1 MANKRISELPDA
13 SDLIGSEAFI
23 IDQINSEFITGR
35 QTVNIDLDSV
45 QNYVLSGGS
54 YLEIEGNAI
63 INGDLSVTG
72 VLQFDS
78 LEVNGD
84 IATEE
89 GRYLSAGVDLLNIF
103 APADLEFD
111 SLEVVGDIETTDG
124 RYLSADVDL
133 LDIFPQ
139 KAGAITQTITAGNME
154 IEITDGLITD
164 VNDIVGILGYS

>member
-1 MANKRISELPDA
+1 MANKRISNLPA
-13 SDLIGSEAFI
+13 AGDLIGSEVFI
-23 IDQINSEFITGR
+23 IDQINSEFITGQ
-35 QTVNIDLDSV
+35 QTVNINLDNV

-54 YLEIEGNAI
+54 HLEIEGNAFI
-63 INGDLSVTG
+63 FGDLTVTG

-78 LEVNGD
+78 LD
-84 IATEE
+84 IT
-89 GRYLSAGVDLLNIF
+89 
-103 APADLEFD
+103 
-111 SLEVVGDIETTDG
+111 GDIETTEG
-124 RYLSADVDL
+124 RYISAGVDL

>member
-1 MANKRISELPDA
+1 MANKRISELPA
-13 SDLIGSEAFI
+13 AGDLIGSEAFI

-35 QTVNIDLDSV
+35 QTVNIDLNSV

-54 YLEIEGNAI
+54 HLEIEGNAI
-63 INGDLSVTG
+63 IFGDLTVTG
-72 VLQFDS
+72 VLQ
-78 LEVNGD
+78 
-84 IATEE
+84 
-89 GRYLSAGVDLLNIF
+89 
-103 APADLEFD
+103 FD

-133 LDIFPQ
+133 LDIFSQ

>member
-1 MANKRISELPDA
+1 MANKRISELPA
-13 SDLIGSEAFI
+13 AGDLIGSEAFI

-35 QTVNIDLDSV
+35 QTVNIDLNSV

-54 YLEIEGNAI
+54 HLEIEGNAI
-63 INGDLSVTG
+63 IFGDLTVTG
-72 VLQFDS
+72 VLQ
-78 LEVNGD
+78 
-84 IATEE
+84 
-89 GRYLSAGVDLLNIF
+89 
-103 APADLEFD
+103 FD

>member
-1 MANKRISELPDA
+1 MANKRISELPA
-13 SDLIGSEAFI
+13 AGDLIGSEAFI

-35 QTVNIDLDSV
+35 QTVNIDLNSV

-54 YLEIEGNAI
+54 HLEIEGNAVI
-63 INGDLSVTG
+63 FGDLTVTG
-72 VLQFDS
+72 VLQ
-78 LEVNGD
+78 
-84 IATEE
+84 
-89 GRYLSAGVDLLNIF
+89 
-103 APADLEFD
+103 FD

>member
-1 MANKRISELPDA
+1 MANKRISDLPVA
-13 SDLIGSEAFI
+13 GDLIGSEVFI
-23 IDQINSEFITGR
+23 IDQLNPALITGR
-35 QTVNIDLDSV
+35 ETVNINLNTLQS
-45 QNYVLSGGS
+45 YVLSAGP
-54 YLEIEGNAI
+54 YLSIEGNAFI
-63 INGDLSVTG
+63 YGDLTVTG
-72 VLQFDS
+72 DLQFDS
-78 LEVNGD
+78 LDITGD
-84 IATEE
+84 IETTQ
-89 GRYLSAGVDLLNIF
+89 GRYLSAGVDLLDIF

>member
-1 MANKRISELPDA
+1 MANKRISELPAA

-35 QTVNIDLDSV
+35 QTVNIDLNSV

-54 YLEIEGNAI
+54 HLEIEGNATI
-63 INGDLSVTG
+63 FGDLTVTG

-78 LEVNGD
+78 LEVVGD
-84 IATEE
+84 IETTE
-89 GRYLSAGVDLLNIF
+89 GRYLSADVDLLDIF

-133 LDIFPQ
+133 LDIFQPI
-139 KAGAITQTITAGNME
+139 AGGITQTITAGNME

>member
-1 MANKRISELPDA
+1 MANKRISELPAA

-54 YLEIEGNAI
+54 HLEIEGNAV

-89 GRYLSAGVDLLNIF
+89 GRYLSAGVDLL
-103 APADLEFD
+103 
-111 SLEVVGDIETTDG
+111 
-124 RYLSADVDL
+124 
-133 LDIFPQ
+133 DIFQPII
-139 KAGAITQTITAGNME
+139 GGGLTQTITAGNME
-154 IEITDGLITD
+154 IEINNGLITE
-164 VNDIVGILGYS
+164 VNDIVDILGA

>member
-1 MANKRISELPDA
+1 MANKRISELPA
-13 SDLIGSEAFI
+13 AGDLIGSEAFI

-35 QTVNIDLDSV
+35 QTVNIDLNSV

-54 YLEIEGNAI
+54 HLEIEGNAI
-63 INGDLSVTG
+63 IFGDLTVTG
-72 VLQFDS
+72 ALQ
-78 LEVNGD
+78 
-84 IATEE
+84 
-89 GRYLSAGVDLLNIF
+89 
-103 APADLEFD
+103 FD

-133 LDIFPQ
+133 LDIFQPI
-139 KAGAITQTITAGNME
+139 AGGITQTITAGNME

>member
-1 MANKRISELPDA
+1 MANKRISELPA
-13 SDLIGSEAFI
+13 AGDLIGSEVFI
-23 IDQINSEFITGR
+23 IDQINSEFITGL
-35 QTVNIDLDSV
+35 QTVNINLDSV

-89 GRYLSAGVDLLNIF
+89 GRYLSAGVDLL
-103 APADLEFD
+103 
-111 SLEVVGDIETTDG
+111 
-124 RYLSADVDL
+124 
-133 LDIFPQ
+133 DIFPQ
-139 KAGAITQTITAGNME
+139 KAEAITQTITAGNME
-154 IEITDGLITD
+154 IEITDGLITG
-164 VNDIVGILGYS
+164 VNDIVGILGA